1 MVCDSR
7 RVRTMLARRNLA
19 RCCERADWLSEAIT
33 PSSSDTDRSLPSE
46 LVQNAHAFGIAHRTQ
61 NGCQF
66 GLFAFN
72 VGKPRHGQFSPSRRR
87 DPTGASVLHLGPE
100 GL

>member
-1 MVCDSR
+1 
-7 RVRTMLARRNLA
+7 MLRKGGMA
-19 RCCERADWLSEAIT
+19 ERGDPPFEFGYRLFS
-33 PSSSDTDRSLPSE
+33 PVGE

-72 VGKPRHGQFSPSRRR
+72 VGKPRHGQFSPPRRSA
-87 DPTGASVLHLGPE
+87 PTGASVLHLGPE